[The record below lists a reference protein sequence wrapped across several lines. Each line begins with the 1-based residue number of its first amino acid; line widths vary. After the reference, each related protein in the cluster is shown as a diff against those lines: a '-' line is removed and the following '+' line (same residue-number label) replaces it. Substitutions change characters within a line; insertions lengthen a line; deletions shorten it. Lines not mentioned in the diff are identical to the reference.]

1 MLCLPLLAK
10 RIPKT
15 IWMKAIKDADEC
27 SSCGYY
33 WALTKCQCCQ
43 MTDNVM
49 FIHETSF
56 QWNPKPAPENN
67 GPDAQDLADLRLH
80 NLRWLGDGEWSRK
93 NGKWKQGKKEILIL
107 LRGVKLKLKLGH
119 YQRGKLRKRQPEN
132 CGFLLANSATGDAG
146 KKCQCKIYLKIIF
159 SDKYFTS
166 NKSECALGM
175 HRLEI
180 IANRSLIF
188 FVVKPRW
195 EISFMSAMWLVLNLS
210 VYLETS
216 KYRKLR
222 KNERKKERERRLW
235 LVMIG
240 I

>member
-67 GPDAQDLADLRLH
+67 GPDAQDLADLRLY

-107 LRGVKLKLKLGH
+107 LQRAKLKLKLGH

-180 IANRSLIF
+180 IANRSLFF

-195 EISFMSAMWLVLNLS
+195 ESLS
-210 VYLETS
+210 CLQCDCF
-216 KYRKLR
+216 
-222 KNERKKERERRLW
+222 
-235 LVMIG
+235 
-240 I
+240 

>member
-1 MLCLPLLAK
+1 MLRLPLLVK

-56 QWNPKPAPENN
+56 QWNPKPALENN
-67 GPDAQDLADLRLH
+67 GPDAQDLADLRLY
-80 NLRWLGDGEWSRK
+80 NLRWLGDREWSRK

-107 LRGVKLKLKLGH
+107 LQRAKLKLKLGH

-132 CGFLLANSATGDAG
+132 CGFLLANSDTGDAG
-146 KKCQCKIYLKIIF
+146 KKMSMLNIF
-159 SDKYFTS
+159 
-166 NKSECALGM
+166 
-175 HRLEI
+175 
-180 IANRSLIF
+180 
-188 FVVKPRW
+188 
-195 EISFMSAMWLVLNLS
+195 
-210 VYLETS
+210 
-216 KYRKLR
+216 
-222 KNERKKERERRLW
+222 KNHFLW
-235 LVMIG
+235 
-240 I
+240 